1 MAIDVAELK
10 SAMKDLLKEDPY
22 FLKGIILDAI
32 SEDLMTKN
40 EFAKMFEKL
49 ATKED
54 LKMLIEMF
62 NKRFEAIDKRFE
74 NMQRYMEKR
83 FEAIDK
89 RFENMQRYME
99 KRFEA
104 IDKRFEDMNKR
115 FEAIDKRFEN
125 MQRYMEKR
133 FEAIDKRFE
142 DLQRYMNK
150 RFEDINKRFE
160 DMRYYIDRRIGFLE
174 KLIVGFNLPIL
185 LLLLKLV
192 LA

>member
-1 MAIDVAELK
+1 MAIEVAELK

-32 SEDLMTKN
+32 SEDLMTKS

-54 LKMLIEMF
+54 LKMLIEMI
-62 NKRFEAIDKRFE
+62 NKRFEAVDKRFE
-74 NMQRYMEKR
+74 
-83 FEAIDK
+83 D
-89 RFENMQRYME
+89 MQRYME

-104 IDKRFEDMNKR
+104 IDKRFEDMR
-115 FEAIDKRFEN
+115 YYIDKRFEVV
-125 MQRYMEKR
+125 E
-133 FEAIDKRFE
+133 
-142 DLQRYMNK
+142 
-150 RFEDINKRFE
+150 
-160 DMRYYIDRRIGFLE
+160 RRIGFLE

>member
-1 MAIDVAELK
+1 MAINVAELK

-32 SEDLMTKN
+32 SEDLMTKD

-62 NKRFEAIDKRFE
+62 NKRFED
-74 NMQRYMEKR
+74 MQKYMEKR
-83 FEAIDK
+83 FEAV
-89 RFENMQRYME
+89 
-99 KRFEA
+99 
-104 IDKRFEDMNKR
+104 DKRFEDINKR
-115 FEAIDKRFEN
+115 FEAIDR
-125 MQRYMEKR
+125 
-133 FEAIDKRFE
+133 RFE
-142 DLQRYMNK
+142 DV
-150 RFEDINKRFE
+150 NKRFE

>member
-1 MAIDVAELK
+1 MAINVAELK

-32 SEDLMTKN
+32 SEDLMTKD

-62 NKRFEAIDKRFE
+62 NKRFED
-74 NMQRYMEKR
+74 MQKYMEKR
-83 FEAIDK
+83 FEAV
-89 RFENMQRYME
+89 
-99 KRFEA
+99 
-104 IDKRFEDMNKR
+104 DKRFEDINKRFEDINKR
-115 FEAIDKRFEN
+115 FEAIDR
-125 MQRYMEKR
+125 
-133 FEAIDKRFE
+133 RFE
-142 DLQRYMNK
+142 DV
-150 RFEDINKRFE
+150 NKRFE

>member
-1 MAIDVAELK
+1 MAIEVAELK

-74 NMQRYMEKR
+74 
-83 FEAIDK
+83 
-89 RFENMQRYME
+89 
-99 KRFEA
+99 
-104 IDKRFEDMNKR
+104 DMNKR
-115 FEAIDKRFEN
+115 FEAVD
-125 MQRYMEKR
+125 
-133 FEAIDKRFE
+133 
-142 DLQRYMNK
+142 
-150 RFEDINKRFE
+150 KRFE
-160 DMRYYIDRRIGFLE
+160 DMRYYIDKRFEVVERRIGFLE

>member
-1 MAIDVAELK
+1 MAIDIAELK

-32 SEDLMTKN
+32 SEDLMTKS

-89 RFENMQRYME
+89 RFEDLQRYME

-104 IDKRFEDMNKR
+104 IDKRFENINKRFEDMNKR
-115 FEAIDKRFEN
+115 FEAIDKRFE
-125 MQRYMEKR
+125 
-133 FEAIDKRFE
+133 
-142 DLQRYMNK
+142 
-150 RFEDINKRFE
+150 
-160 DMRYYIDRRIGFLE
+160 DMRYYIDKRFELVERRIGFLE

>member
-32 SEDLMTKN
+32 SEDLMTKS

-74 NMQRYMEKR
+74 
-83 FEAIDK
+83 D
-89 RFENMQRYME
+89 MQRYME

-115 FEAIDKRFEN
+115 FEAVDKRFEN

>member
-1 MAIDVAELK
+1 MPELTSNIMLLNFYSIRFINPLWPLIAELK

-32 SEDLMTKN
+32 SEDLMTKS

-54 LKMLIEMF
+54 LKMLIEMI

-74 NMQRYMEKR
+74 
-83 FEAIDK
+83 D
-89 RFENMQRYME
+89 MQRYME

-104 IDKRFEDMNKR
+104 IDKRFEDMR
-115 FEAIDKRFEN
+115 YYIDKRFEVV
-125 MQRYMEKR
+125 E
-133 FEAIDKRFE
+133 
-142 DLQRYMNK
+142 
-150 RFEDINKRFE
+150 
-160 DMRYYIDRRIGFLE
+160 RRIGFLE